1 MLQHISIDLHIHI
14 SLFQVEKKNSENLH
28 RISTIILWIVIC
40 HVLFYVLTSI
50 NWFVYSS
57 LPHRKWYMY
66 ICCLK
71 GKLCYS
77 NNICHV
83 TEKNTNY
90 LTSLLWNVE
99 ICTMILFKRQ
109 GRKISTSMMNSHQLK
124 KMGKVLIPWTFYSA
138 TSFLEKCRKTVLE
151 KWFFKLGFFFLVN
164 HFSSTWKNVD
174 L

>member
-1 MLQHISIDLHIHI
+1 MHIVVLTINKESLHGTNFQNMLQHISIDLHIHI

-99 ICTMILFKRQ
+99 IQLYCLKGKGEKFQHPWWTLISWKKWGRFLYHGPFILRPHFWK
-109 GRKISTSMMNSHQLK
+109 S
-124 KMGKVLIPWTFYSA
+124 V
-138 TSFLEKCRKTVLE
+138 E
-151 KWFFKLGFFFLVN
+151 KWF
-164 HFSSTWKNVD
+164 
-174 L
+174 